1 MVVLTTLKIVQ
12 DKRRTIMQLRKKPD
26 FYFISLT
33 NSRLETPHS
42 GKAMPQ
48 TKQQSLV
55 KAILGAL
62 YLLLILA
69 LPAMACGGNSRL
81 LFASS
86 LLTLPTA
93 SLISAYGLPL
103 LAIVFIEAFILH
115 KREFISYLKAF
126 WLAAWAN
133 GFYLVA
139 SFVSF
144 TFWTLPFPQSLIG
157 SVISAA
163 MCLSFCQR
171 TGYLKHLSKG
181 MFTFLVHLLFMGLG
195 FVHPLL
201 IASINSS
208 AAPAFLY
215 AVIAGLL
222 LIGFIFGFVVKGFA
236 IALGFPEKRP
246 SLGATVMSM
255 HVGSFAI
262 IPIAF
267 YLT

>member
-1 MVVLTTLKIVQ
+1 
-12 DKRRTIMQLRKKPD
+12 MQLRKKSD
-26 FYFISLT
+26 SALISLK
-33 NSRLETPHS
+33 NSVLEPATS

-48 TKQQSLV
+48 RKQQSLV
-55 KAILGAL
+55 KVILNAL
-62 YLLLILA
+62 YFLLILT

-81 LFASS
+81 LFVSSLFTLPAASS
-86 LLTLPTA
+86 
-93 SLISAYGLPL
+93 ISAYGLPL
-103 LAIVFIEAFILH
+103 LAIVCIEAFILH
-115 KREFISYLKAF
+115 KREFISFLKAF

-195 FVHPLL
+195 CVHPFLM
-201 IASINSS
+201 ASITSS

-236 IALGFPEKRP
+236 IALGLREKRP
-246 SLGATVMSM
+246 SLATTVMSM

-267 YLT
+267 YIMQPQWW

>member
-1 MVVLTTLKIVQ
+1 
-12 DKRRTIMQLRKKPD
+12 MQLRKNPASPL
-26 FYFISLT
+26 IPLM
-33 NSRLETPHS
+33 NPGLETPNS

-48 TKQQSLV
+48 RKQQSLV
-55 KAILGAL
+55 KVILNAL
-62 YLLLILA
+62 YFLLILT

-81 LFASS
+81 LFVSSLFTLPAASS
-86 LLTLPTA
+86 
-93 SLISAYGLPL
+93 ISAYGLPL
-103 LAIVFIEAFILH
+103 LAIVCIEAFILH
-115 KREFISYLKAF
+115 KREFISFLKAF

-157 SVISAA
+157 SVIAAA

-195 FVHPLL
+195 CVHPFLM
-201 IASINSS
+201 ASITSS

-236 IALGFPEKRP
+236 IALGLREKRP
-246 SLGATVMSM
+246 SIATTVMSM
-255 HVGSFAI
+255 HVASFPI

-267 YLT
+267 YIMQPQWW

>member
-1 MVVLTTLKIVQ
+1 
-12 DKRRTIMQLRKKPD
+12 MQLRKKLDSPL
-26 FYFISLT
+26 IPLT
-33 NSRLETPHS
+33 NFRLKTPNS

-55 KAILGAL
+55 KATLGVL

-69 LPAMACGGNSRL
+69 LPAMACGGNSRW

-86 LLTLPTA
+86 LFILPAA
-93 SLISAYGLPL
+93 SSISAYGLPL
-103 LAIVFIEAFILH
+103 LAIVCIEAFILH
-115 KREFISYLKAF
+115 KREFIPYLKAF
-126 WLAAWAN
+126 WLAVWAN

-144 TFWTLPFPQSLIG
+144 TFWTLPFPMSLIG

-181 MFTFLVHLLFMGLG
+181 MFTFLVYLLFMGLG

-201 IASINSS
+201 MESITSS

-222 LIGFIFGFVVKGFA
+222 LIGFIFSFVVKGFA
-236 IALGFPEKRP
+236 IALGFSEKRS
-246 SLGATVMSM
+246 SLAATVMSM

-267 YLT
+267 YLMQPQWWQ

>member
-1 MVVLTTLKIVQ
+1 
-12 DKRRTIMQLRKKPD
+12 MQLRKKPD
-26 FYFISLT
+26 SPLIPLT
-33 NSRLETPHS
+33 NSRLETPNS

-55 KAILGAL
+55 KVILNAL
-62 YLLLILA
+62 YLLLILT
-69 LPAMACGGNSRL
+69 LPAMACWGNSRL

-86 LLTLPTA
+86 LFTLPAA
-93 SLISAYGLPL
+93 SSISAYGLPF
-103 LAIVFIEAFILH
+103 LAIVSIEAFILH
-115 KREFISYLKAF
+115 KREFIPYLKAF

-144 TFWTLPFPQSLIG
+144 TFWTLPFPLSLMG

-163 MCLSFCQR
+163 MCLTFCQR

-181 MFTFLVHLLFMGLG
+181 MFTFLVYLLFMGLG

-201 IASINSS
+201 MESINSS
-208 AAPAFLY
+208 ANSAFLY
-215 AVIAGLL
+215 AVTAGLFV
-222 LIGFIFGFVVKGFA
+222 IGFIFGFVVKGFA
-236 IALGFPEKRP
+236 IALGLQEKRL
-246 SLGATVMSM
+246 SLAATVMSM

-267 YLT
+267 YTMQAQWWN

>member
-1 MVVLTTLKIVQ
+1 
-12 DKRRTIMQLRKKPD
+12 MQLRKKSESPL
-26 FYFISLT
+26 IPVT
-33 NSRLETPHS
+33 NSGLETPNPC
-42 GKAMPQ
+42 KAMLKK
-48 TKQQSLV
+48 KQKSLV
-55 KAILGAL
+55 KAILDIL
-62 YLLLILA
+62 FFLLILT

-81 LFASS
+81 LFVSSLFTLPAASS
-86 LLTLPTA
+86 
-93 SLISAYGLPL
+93 ISAYGLPL
-103 LAIVFIEAFILH
+103 LAIVSIEAFILH
-115 KREFISYLKAF
+115 KREFISFLKAF
-126 WLAAWAN
+126 WLVAWAN

-181 MFTFLVHLLFMGLG
+181 MFTFLVYMLFMGLG

-236 IALGFPEKRP
+236 IALGFQEKRP

-267 YLT
+267 YLMQPQWWQ